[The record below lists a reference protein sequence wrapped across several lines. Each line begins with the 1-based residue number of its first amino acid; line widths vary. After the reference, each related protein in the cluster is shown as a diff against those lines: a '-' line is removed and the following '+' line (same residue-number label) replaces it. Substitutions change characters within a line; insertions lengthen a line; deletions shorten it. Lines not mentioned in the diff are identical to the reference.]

1 MQLKS
6 NLIEALLSLMGAK
19 QRSIL
24 ALIGIVVGIGSVI
37 AMVSIGTIVQNEALR
52 QFKEMGTDI
61 MTISK
66 GFGTGGGRGQ
76 RQGTITVANALELP
90 QFCPAVKSVAPYAS
104 IYGNLKYAGKRFD
117 APLLGVTQGFLAINK
132 LRLKQ
137 GRFIH
142 DLDQQMLF
150 CVVGRKVAQ
159 KLRSLGV
166 AELIGTQIFFKQ
178 KLLTILGE
186 IAAAPMG
193 GMRPYQINDGIMI
206 PIAALQRIERSSKIE
221 SIMARKTPGA
231 DHKAA
236 TEQIQAY
243 FKQNIRGIR
252 MEVRS
257 AEELIQQ
264 MQKQMRLFTLLLGAI
279 GSISLIVGGVGV
291 MNVML
296 VSVSERKKEI
306 GIRRALGARQ
316 GDIQGQ
322 FLMEAVTLC
331 LVGGL
336 LGAALGVGASRV
348 IAHFAKWQF
357 MVAYSAMLIGILV
370 AAVVGIFFGF
380 YPARQ
385 AAKLNPINALRTE

>member
-1 MQLKS
+1 
-6 NLIEALLSLMGAK
+6 
-19 QRSIL
+19 
-24 ALIGIVVGIGSVI
+24 
-37 AMVSIGTIVQNEALR
+37 
-52 QFKEMGTDI
+52 
-61 MTISK
+61 
-66 GFGTGGGRGQ
+66 
-76 RQGTITVANALELP
+76 
-90 QFCPAVKSVAPYAS
+90 
-104 IYGNLKYAGKRFD
+104 
-117 APLLGVTQGFLAINK
+117 
-132 LRLKQ
+132 
-137 GRFIH
+137 
-142 DLDQQMLF
+142 
-150 CVVGRKVAQ
+150 
-159 KLRSLGV
+159 
-166 AELIGTQIFFKQ
+166 
-178 KLLTILGE
+178 
-186 IAAAPMG
+186 
-193 GMRPYQINDGIMI
+193 
-206 PIAALQRIERSSKIE
+206 
-221 SIMARKTPGA
+221 MARKTPGA